1 MKKSYQGTR
10 TEVDRA
16 IRRLQTL
23 ETLILGAI
31 VLVALVGGAV
41 VAYLLHLTLELPFRT
56 TWIVLS
62 LLLFGIPGAWVVFK
76 ERRESNQD
84 SLPQSR
90 H

>member
-1 MKKSYQGTR
+1 MKESYQGTR

-16 IRRLQTL
+16 IRRIQTL

-31 VLVALVGGAV
+31 ILVALVGGAV

-62 LLLFGIPGAWVVFK
+62 LLLFGVPGAWVVFK
-76 ERRESNQD
+76 ERKES
-84 SLPQSR
+84 S
-90 H
+90 

>member
-1 MKKSYQGTR
+1 MKESYQGTR

-56 TWIVLS
+56 TWVVLS

-76 ERRESNQD
+76 ERKESRQD
-84 SLPQSR
+84 SLHQSR